1 MAKIKLAE
9 ALLRRKELQEHVDRL
24 SAINREGLF
33 DVKVTRKSA
42 HEGVDDVIAQVPK
55 VSMEQVTHC
64 YNTHARALRE
74 VDAVIQQANWETEV
88 EVPDTVMEQYTDPY
102 VERTRATS

>member
-33 DVKVTRKSA
+33 DIKVTRKPA
-42 HEGVDDVIAQVPK
+42 HEGVDDVVAQVPK
-55 VSMEQVTHC
+55 VSMDQVTHC
-64 YNTHARALRE
+64 YNSHARALRE
-74 VDAVIQQANWETEV
+74 VDAVIQQANWATEV
-88 EVPDTVMEQYTDPY
+88 EVPDEALKEYVDPY
-102 VERTRATS
+102 VKNRE